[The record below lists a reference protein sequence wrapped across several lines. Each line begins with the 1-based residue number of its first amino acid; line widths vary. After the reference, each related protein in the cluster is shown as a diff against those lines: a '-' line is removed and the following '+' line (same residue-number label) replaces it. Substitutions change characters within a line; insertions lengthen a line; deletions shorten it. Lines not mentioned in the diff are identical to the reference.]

1 MREEQ
6 HRLQRILQT
15 NVNVDVDISN
25 RPLFN
30 YQMELD
36 HNLDELRDQLEH
48 RQRQIEELIKTE
60 EQFCNTLDIDTK
72 CLTYDPL
79 PSAQE
84 IEEFENYLDSLK
96 HEINT
101 RSEAVQQLKHS
112 IQEFAVDM
120 EIDMKQE
127 LRFG

>member
-6 HRLQRILQT
+6 NRLQHILQT
-15 NVNVDVDISN
+15 NVNVDVDKGN

-36 HNLDELRDQLEH
+36 HNLDELRNQLES
-48 RQRQIEELIKTE
+48 RQRQIEDLIKTE
-60 EQFCNTLDIDTK
+60 QQFCNTLDIDTK
-72 CLTYDPL
+72 RLTFDPL

-84 IEEFENYLDSLK
+84 IEGFENYLESLN
-96 HEINT
+96 HEINV
-101 RSEAVQQLKHS
+101 RSEAFQQLKHS
-112 IQEFAVDM
+112 IRELAVNM
-120 EIDMKQE
+120 EIDMRQE

>member
-15 NVNVDVDISN
+15 NVDVDVDISN

-36 HNLDELRDQLEH
+36 HNLDELRDQLER
-48 RQRQIEELIKTE
+48 RQRQIEELIKAE
-60 EQFCNTLDIDTK
+60 EHFCATLDIDTQR
-72 CLTYDPL
+72 LTYDPL

-84 IEEFENYLDSLK
+84 IKDFENHLESLK
-96 HEINT
+96 REINV
-101 RSEAVQQLKHS
+101 RSETFQHLKHS
-112 IQEFAVDM
+112 IRQFAVNS